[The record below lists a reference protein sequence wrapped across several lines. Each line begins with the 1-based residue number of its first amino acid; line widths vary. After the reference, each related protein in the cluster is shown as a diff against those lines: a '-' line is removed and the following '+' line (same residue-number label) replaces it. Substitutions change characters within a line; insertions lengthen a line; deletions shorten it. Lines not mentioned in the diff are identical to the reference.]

1 MSPSSC
7 VFLAVF
13 FVFAACRAA
22 EADFDKGKANAHA
35 KFNYKET
42 KADSDKKIIR
52 LILQV
57 LDFLGIPLVNA

>member
-42 KADSDKKIIR
+42 KVDSDKK
-52 LILQV
+52 
-57 LDFLGIPLVNA
+57 NY